1 MAEEVVVKEP
11 LWPHME
17 ASGKELT
24 ARLDAAQF
32 ELVASFWFF
41 MSEANDWRLMLA
53 SPMVDTAG
61 PKAAYSAVQKALDPP
76 LEGLSL
82 HKISVVSPTLPIV
95 QLLMKTIRTDAT
107 ATSSIRLTRNRIN
120 DMFIEDAYI
129 YRMAA

>member
-1 MAEEVVVKEP
+1 
-11 LWPHME
+11 ME